1 MVFGKMIT
9 SEYFSGFEI
18 KHSVHIFHPMIYKE
32 LTTIRLDD
40 VIVLLIFF
48 DLSSNFPTFLFSRL
62 SYEFIL
68 KFKRLIESRTKLGQ
82 LSHLLDIDFVRQN
95 KDTKYTVLQKKS

>member
-1 MVFGKMIT
+1 
-9 SEYFSGFEI
+9 
-18 KHSVHIFHPMIYKE
+18 MIYKE

-68 KFKRLIESRTKLGQ
+68 KFKRSIESRTKLGQ

-95 KDTKYTVLQKKS
+95 KDTIYSFTKKS